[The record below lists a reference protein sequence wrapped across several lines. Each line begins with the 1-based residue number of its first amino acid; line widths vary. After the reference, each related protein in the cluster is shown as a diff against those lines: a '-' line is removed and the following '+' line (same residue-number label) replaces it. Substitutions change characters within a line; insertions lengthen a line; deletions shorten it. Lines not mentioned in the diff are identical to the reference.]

1 MKKIIIFTLL
11 LIALLGFSTTRN
23 VYADAINSDEKKEE
37 ILEISEPRNNNAILN
52 EQHLINLD
60 DEQTSEN
67 IWGVFMNTKVSI

>member
-67 IWGVFMNTKVSI
+67 I